1 MYNANLYATLQ
12 SILMYSSNFVIDAL
26 SMARNNILVRTYFVG
41 GPNERNLPPESLS
54 NVSSFF
60 QDTVKLQCY

>member
-54 NVSSFF
+54 NVS
-60 QDTVKLQCY
+60 